1 MVGGV
6 DASCAVAG
14 AKSPGATALFDHVR
28 RSRAIACSPEKKKTP
43 TLTLPRSTRGGERN
57 GTMATCDYPL
67 GRNNIPVFGCID
79 GGRTF

>member
-14 AKSPGATALFDHVR
+14 ASSPGATALFD
-28 RSRAIACSPEKKKTP
+28 
-43 TLTLPRSTRGGERN
+43 L
-57 GTMATCDYPL
+57 L
-67 GRNNIPVFGCID
+67 GRNNIPVFGCIG